1 MLDILG
7 EAFSALT
14 PFRTLSEAA
23 APFGAVIGRQ
33 NLEGLVTPFELLP
46 V

>member
-7 EAFSALT
+7 EAFGAHT
-14 PFRTLSEAA
+14 PIRMVSEAS

-33 NLEGLVTPFELLP
+33 NLEGLVTGGRDA